1 MMRMIDGEEPRF
13 KDLDNRFMA
22 DCEES
27 SQRYFFVS
35 LLTKIFLYKSSCFFF
50 LLDLESRNDPDTNKM
65 LNEKKQSMVCSYLYF
80 YLALDIL

>member
-27 SQRYFFVS
+27 SQRYFLVS
-35 LLTKIFLYKSSCFFF
+35 LLLPVSYHLSSYLYKSSCFFF
-50 LLDLESRNDPDTNKM
+50 LLAPSQKDNFVLPFQAYQRVRQTSQGFGEWK
-65 LNEKKQSMVCSYLYF
+65 
-80 YLALDIL
+80 